1 MWWYERKILLTWRW
15 PAFICACIHANIH
28 HPCMHACSHLPIQY
42 PSMHLHSNPC
52 IQPCMHCSFIHSSF
66 HACMNPNMY
75 TSSIHPS
82 THLSMIPA
90 CIICLPIYPCIHQ
103 SVHLPFWCLSVCSCV
118 RTVLSSYSTLG
129 PEGSWS
135 SCFFYIF
142 LILNMKVFYLSCST
156 VWHNTD

>member
-52 IQPCMHCSFIHSSF
+52 IQPCMHCSSIHSSF

-103 SVHLPFWCLSVCSCV
+103 SVHLPFDVCQSVRVSV
-118 RTVLSSYSTLG
+118 RCYLHIQLWVLKGVGAAASL
-129 PEGSWS
+129 
-135 SCFFYIF
+135 YIF
-142 LILNMKVFYLSCST
+142 NFKYEGLLSFLFHC
-156 VWHNTD
+156 VA